1 MLTFDPVPVGNNTYQ
16 MQEIIFNDSLK
27 VAAIDKSRNEK
38 RISAF
43 LSHVLANAELPLKM
57 TVQERYFLMLK
68 YVEKQ
73 SNTLFSSDTDFSACF
88 LNADS
93 PWLPERTINGITV
106 RQLTGREAEYL
117 EEHCTNAAEWI
128 ACMLAFQISYD
139 GHEKLSELPDRSA
152 NDSEFIKQFSER
164 LEFLKK
170 QAQSDFDLIYQDFIT
185 LNNQLFT
192 MLHLNVS
199 NQGLVISRGADDA
212 PLRFCTTTAF
222 FGIVKEL
229 DQSFA

>member
-27 VAAIDKSRNEK
+27 VAVIDKSLNEK

-88 LNADS
+88 LNTDS
-93 PWLPERTINGITV
+93 DWLPERTINGISMHA
-106 RQLTGREAEYL
+106 G
-117 EEHCTNAAEWI
+117 
-128 ACMLAFQISYD
+128 
-139 GHEKLSELPDRSA
+139 LS
-152 NDSEFIKQFSER
+152 
-164 LEFLKK
+164 
-170 QAQSDFDLIYQDFIT
+170 
-185 LNNQLFT
+185 NQL
-192 MLHLNVS
+192 
-199 NQGLVISRGADDA
+199 
-212 PLRFCTTTAF
+212 
-222 FGIVKEL
+222 
-229 DQSFA
+229 